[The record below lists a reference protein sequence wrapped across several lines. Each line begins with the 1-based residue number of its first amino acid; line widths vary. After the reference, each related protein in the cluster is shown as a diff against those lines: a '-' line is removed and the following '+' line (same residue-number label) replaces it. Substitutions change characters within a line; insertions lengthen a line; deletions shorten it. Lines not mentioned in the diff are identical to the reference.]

1 MDREVERTELMCA
14 TCGQATEQE
23 VTYAGR
29 LMISVR
35 CLTCGTE
42 VHVHRDTLPDDYVA
56 DLRQRFA
63 SKPRRLAH
71 RIRRHP
77 LHFMVSL
84 PRAVLRQPVKLL
96 VEYRTVQREAR
107 RERREGR

>member
-1 MDREVERTELMCA
+1 MDREVERTELMCT
-14 TCGQATEQE
+14 TCGRATEQE

-35 CLTCGTE
+35 CLTCATE
-42 VHVHRDTLPDDYVA
+42 VHVHRDSLPDDYVA
-56 DLRQRFA
+56 DLRQRFV

-77 LHFMVSL
+77 LRFVRSL
-84 PRAVLRQPVKLL
+84 PGAVFRQPIKLL
-96 VEYRTVQREAR
+96 GEYRTVSRESR